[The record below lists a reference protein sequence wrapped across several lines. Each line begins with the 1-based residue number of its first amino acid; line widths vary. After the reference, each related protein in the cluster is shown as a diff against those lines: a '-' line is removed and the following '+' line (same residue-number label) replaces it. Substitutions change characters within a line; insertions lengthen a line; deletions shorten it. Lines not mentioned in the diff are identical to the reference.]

1 MRHVDLFDS
10 SEIETGPK
18 DRRRRAGSRTF
29 DSKITVRKAVA
40 GWQLCTDG
48 ACGVLPA
55 GGRLL
60 RGKPWPIDRFIFDTE
75 EEAREAA
82 EKLAAYLGT
91 DVTPHQFSSIDL
103 HDPA

>member
-29 DSKITVRKAVA
+29 DSTIAVHKDDDGWRLYTV
-40 GWQLCTDG
+40 G
-48 ACGVLPA
+48 ACGLLPA

-60 RGKPWPIDRFIFDTE
+60 KAKPWPIDRFTFDTE
-75 EEAREAA
+75 GEAREAA
-82 EKLAAYLGT
+82 EKLAAYLGSP
-91 DVTPHQFSSIDL
+91 VR
-103 HDPA
+103 